1 MSTHRPSYPGE
12 VIRFRSP
19 RTAAA
24 GTVAAMALVASLA
37 GCVSSQ
43 DVEARSA
50 GGSVATPSV
59 DSAAVCPPLTGAEL
73 TRITGV
79 PFQPRPVVV
88 SSAEDS
94 AECRWAATNGEA
106 FIVTRSHSKNAED
119 YFRQAMASAQRNLGA
134 TARIAVKG
142 ADAAFAVPNVA
153 RFGLVDDSTYVEVNT
168 VVPEATA
175 EVLSRI
181 LTETT
186 H

>member
-1 MSTHRPSYPGE
+1 MFD
-12 VIRFRSP
+12 FRSP
-19 RTAAA
+19 RAAA
-24 GTVAAMALVASLA
+24 SGAAAAAALVLSLT

-50 GGSVATPSV
+50 GGTVASPSV
-59 DSAAVCPPLTGAEL
+59 DSATVCPPLTGAEL

-88 SSAEDS
+88 SSGEDS

-106 FIVTRSHSKNAED
+106 FIVTRSHSKHAED
-119 YFRQAMASAQRNLGA
+119 HFRQAMTSAQQNLGA

-153 RFGLVDDSTYVEVNT
+153 RFGLVDDETYVEVNT
-168 VVPEATA
+168 VVPEATG
-175 EVLSRI
+175 EVLTRI
-181 LTETT
+181 LAATT
-186 H
+186 G

>member
-1 MSTHRPSYPGE
+1 MSTHPPSYPDD
-12 VIRFRSP
+12 VNRIPSP
-19 RTAAA
+19 RLTALSAVA
-24 GTVAAMALVASLA
+24 VAALSVGLS

-43 DVEARSA
+43 DVAAQSA
-50 GGSVATPSV
+50 GGTVATPSV
-59 DSAAVCPPLTGAEL
+59 DSATVCPPLTGAEL

-88 SSAEDS
+88 SSDADS

-106 FIVTRSHSKNAED
+106 FIVTRSQSRHAED
-119 YFRQAMASAQRNLGA
+119 HFRQAMASAQQNLGA

-153 RFGLVDDSTYVEVNT
+153 RFGLVDDGTYVEVNT

-175 EVLSRI
+175 EVLTRI
-181 LTETT
+181 LTATT
-186 H
+186 R

>member
-1 MSTHRPSYPGE
+1 MSTQPPSYPDD
-12 VIRFRSP
+12 VNRIRSP
-19 RTAAA
+19 RSAALGVITAAA
-24 GTVAAMALVASLA
+24 LATALT

-43 DVEARSA
+43 DVAAQSA
-50 GGSVATPSV
+50 GGAVASPSV
-59 DSAAVCPPLTGAEL
+59 DSAALCPPLTGAEL

-88 SSAEDS
+88 SADEDS

-106 FIVTRSHSKNAED
+106 FIVTRSQSRHAED
-119 YFRQAMASAQRNLGA
+119 HFRQAMTSAQQNLGA

-153 RFGLVDDSTYVEVNT
+153 RFGLVDDETYVEVNT

-175 EVLSRI
+175 AVLTQI
-181 LTETT
+181 LTATT
-186 H
+186 R